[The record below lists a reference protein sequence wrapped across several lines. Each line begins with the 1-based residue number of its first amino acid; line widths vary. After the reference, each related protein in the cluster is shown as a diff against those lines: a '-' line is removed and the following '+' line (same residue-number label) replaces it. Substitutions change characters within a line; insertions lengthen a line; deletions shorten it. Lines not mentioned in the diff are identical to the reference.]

1 MADILWQDVLDVAP
15 SGDLAGLTSVSAQNK
30 ILAYVNQKVDPDQF
44 GGSPGGVDDPTY
56 VLARAYL
63 AAHMALLALRGGSV
77 AGPLTS
83 ETEGGVSA
91 SYANMNY
98 MRRPLLTT
106 TVYGQ
111 QFARLVDTS
120 PATAGTVT

>member
-1 MADILWQDVLDVAP
+1 MPDIVWQDVLDVAA
-15 SGDLAGLTSVSAQNK
+15 DVAALTSLGAQTK

-44 GGSPGGVDDPTY
+44 GRSVGGIDDPTY
-56 VLARAYL
+56 VLARCYL
-63 AAHMALLALRGGSV
+63 AAHLALTTLRGGSQ

-91 SYANMNY
+91 SYAFITY
-98 MRRPLLTT
+98 LRSPLLMT

-111 QFARLVDTS
+111 QFARLVATS
-120 PATAGTVT
+120 PANAGAVI